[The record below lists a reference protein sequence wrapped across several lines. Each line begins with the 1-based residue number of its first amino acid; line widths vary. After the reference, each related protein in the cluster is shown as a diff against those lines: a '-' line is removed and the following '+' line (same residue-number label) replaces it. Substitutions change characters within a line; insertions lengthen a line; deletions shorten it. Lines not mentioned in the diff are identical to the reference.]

1 MMQQQLSNH
10 QSLLNEARTCL
21 SSEADLF
28 IKCDNNEK
36 FQTSRLLFALLLQ
49 PELQAELLLN
59 ENSYL
64 VFQDIKQSDVNQLV
78 ENVFYEKGFVS
89 DTYLKQFPFINWDL
103 FSSRS
108 KIVVPSNIVP
118 SMTKA
123 DENESEVNQEPTEE
137 TDTDQAV
144 LEDANVEC
152 PICGKILSDKKNL
165 KKHADA
171 VHLNIR
177 KHNCTSCGK
186 RFSARNDLLDHVRA
200 VHDKVKAYICDKCGQ
215 ALSTRHGL
223 RMHKLIHKEESKSI
237 ACSRCDK
244 SFRHLSTYRK
254 HIARV
259 HDFVPEQRLKCEG
272 CAKLF
277 NHMEGLKRHMKKFHS
292 GEKPQYQC
300 DLCPMAFVFNYDL
313 NKHKKRVHFVAIK

>member
-21 SSEADLF
+21 SSDADLF

-49 PELQAELLLN
+49 PELKRELLLN

-64 VFQDIKQSDVNQLV
+64 VFQDIKQSEVNQLV

-89 DTYLKQFPFINWDL
+89 DTYIKQFPFINWEL
-103 FSSRS
+103 FSSKN
-108 KIVVPSNIVP
+108 KIVIP

-137 TDTDQAV
+137 TDTDQV
-144 LEDANVEC
+144 LEDTNVEC

-200 VHDKVKAYICDKCGQ
+200 VHDKVPFIYYV
-215 ALSTRHGL
+215 STFIAQI
-223 RMHKLIHKEESKSI
+223 LI
-237 ACSRCDK
+237 
-244 SFRHLSTYRK
+244 
-254 HIARV
+254 
-259 HDFVPEQRLKCEG
+259 
-272 CAKLF
+272 
-277 NHMEGLKRHMKKFHS
+277 
-292 GEKPQYQC
+292 
-300 DLCPMAFVFNYDL
+300 
-313 NKHKKRVHFVAIK
+313 

>member
-1 MMQQQLSNH
+1 MMQQLSNH
-10 QSLLNEARTCL
+10 QSLLNEARACL

>member
-1 MMQQQLSNH
+1 MQQQLSNH

-21 SSEADLF
+21 TSDADLF
-28 IKCDNNEK
+28 IKCDNDEK

-89 DTYLKQFPFINWDL
+89 DTYLKQFPFINWEL

-108 KIVVPSNIVP
+108 KIVVPSV
-118 SMTKA
+118 TKA
-123 DENESEVNQEPTEE
+123 DENEFEVNQEPTEE
-137 TDTDQAV
+137 TDTDQV
-144 LEDANVEC
+144 LEDTNVEC

-177 KHNCTSCGK
+177 KHHCTACGK

-237 ACSRCDK
+237 ACSRCEK

-300 DLCPMAFVFNYDL
+300 DLCQMAFVFNYDL

>member
-28 IKCDNNEK
+28 IKCDNDEK

-78 ENVFYEKGFVS
+78 KNVFYEKGFVS
-89 DTYLKQFPFINWDL
+89 DTYIKQFPFINWEL

-108 KIVVPSNIVP
+108 KIVVPSMI
-118 SMTKA
+118 KA

-137 TDTDQAV
+137 TDTDQV
-144 LEDANVEC
+144 PEDTNVEC

-177 KHNCTSCGK
+177 KHHCTACGK